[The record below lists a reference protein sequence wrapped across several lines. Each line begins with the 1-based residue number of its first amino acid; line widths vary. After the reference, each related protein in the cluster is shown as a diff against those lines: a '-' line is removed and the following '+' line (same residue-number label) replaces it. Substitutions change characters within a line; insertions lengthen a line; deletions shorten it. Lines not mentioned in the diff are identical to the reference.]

1 MTGILAYM
9 KSARVVSPIWVWLPI
24 CCKIQRLIY
33 IDATGVILAC
43 FYSTGVIFVY
53 LYSTKLL
60 FLCNEMI
67 NFYSTKIAM
76 ILYGIAIPVLKVSI
90 NYEIVS
96 KLKKIRT

>member
-1 MTGILAYM
+1 MLIL
-9 KSARVVSPIWVWLPI
+9 SAIKIWLPI
-24 CCKIQRLIY
+24 CCKIQRLVY
-33 IDATGVILAC
+33 IDATGVIFAC
-43 FYSTGVIFVY
+43 FYSTSVIFVY

-67 NFYSTKIAM
+67 NFCSTKIAM

-96 KLKKIRT
+96 KPKNIRT